1 MIRVDILI
9 FYTRNRTFASPVPY
23 FFHKKN
29 WLIGQFFYAGLL
41 YLVRQLLAFSDHFL
55 RGLCLAAGFSDPA
68 FVTRTGNPLMV
79 APSMT

>member
-41 YLVRQLLAFSDHFL
+41 YLVRQFLLLFTPYSL
-55 RGLCLAAGFSDPA
+55 RNYSL
-68 FVTRTGNPLMV
+68 TRYR
-79 APSMT
+79 

>member
-41 YLVRQLLAFSDHFL
+41 YLVRQPLDFFCARRWTYSHIRSL
-55 RGLCLAAGFSDPA
+55 RRSGAAD
-68 FVTRTGNPLMV
+68 R
-79 APSMT
+79 

>member
-29 WLIGQFFYAGLL
+29 WLIGQFFYAGLP
-41 YLVRQLLAFSDHFL
+41 YLVRQ
-55 RGLCLAAGFSDPA
+55 
-68 FVTRTGNPLMV
+68 PLFCT
-79 APSMT
+79 STE

>member
-41 YLVRQLLAFSDHFL
+41 YLVRQSLFKIGLTSFSEPVL
-55 RGLCLAAGFSDPA
+55 
-68 FVTRTGNPLMV
+68 
-79 APSMT
+79 

>member
-29 WLIGQFFYAGLL
+29 WLIGQFFYAGLP
-41 YLVRQLLAFSDHFL
+41 YLVRQPLFLLTGHFQWT
-55 RGLCLAAGFSDPA
+55 LA
-68 FVTRTGNPLMV
+68 T
-79 APSMT
+79 PSS

>member
-29 WLIGQFFYAGLL
+29 WLIGQFFLCGTALL
-41 YLVRQLLAFSDHFL
+41 SATAPFFFYCLLRDIRIGELFPIQNTIH
-55 RGLCLAAGFSDPA
+55 
-68 FVTRTGNPLMV
+68 
-79 APSMT
+79 

>member
-41 YLVRQLLAFSDHFL
+41 YLVRQFL
-55 RGLCLAAGFSDPA
+55 FKCFGEDQLIIVSAQIRDLFDG
-68 FVTRTGNPLMV
+68 
-79 APSMT
+79 

>member
-41 YLVRQLLAFSDHFL
+41 YLVRQPLFSKSEINDGTDGC
-55 RGLCLAAGFSDPA
+55 R
-68 FVTRTGNPLMV
+68 
-79 APSMT
+79 

>member
-41 YLVRQLLAFSDHFL
+41 YLVRQPLVRA
-55 RGLCLAAGFSDPA
+55 RNEIRTRDPRLGKA
-68 FVTRTGNPLMV
+68 MLYL
-79 APSMT
+79 